1 MSRAQP
7 LIEKRL
13 ATTSYKHMWA
23 RHVARKTLYE
33 DLQVAL
39 DRVSKIQAAQPT
51 LPIEEVGPKENIS
64 DLLEKTKQVTG
75 TGFIPDSST
84 PGRLTV
90 GIVGAGVAGLF
101 TALLFDWLNED
112 AKKQGL
118 KLKIDYDIIEAAGKD
133 RLGGRLYTH
142 KFSEEDHDYYDV
154 GAMRFPNNS
163 IMKRTFQLFDY
174 IGLEKG
180 EGGLI
185 RYYLDDD
192 LEVCPSYFNNVR
204 HTGNPWPGNKES
216 KNGTNVAEA
225 KADDPFNLNSG
236 LPEDGKIPLN
246 LLRKNPST
254 LVSEALKTFLEV
266 AKTQGDK
273 ARKEKAEET
282 GATVEATKFWKLL
295 MRADHMSVRQFLSSG
310 INKAPVTTEGEEDPF
325 PNGPGFNYNTIE
337 WLETATFGTGW
348 YDQSLAESVLEEL
361 DFGTPDPVEGEPKL
375 HYWWCVDGGAQ
386 RIAEKMALKIKG
398 KIQFNSQVE
407 AIDAQVK
414 DRPVEKT
421 DKKDKN
427 KYTAMK
433 LRIAKT
439 DSITKKKTQKEKD
452 YFAIFNS
459 TTLGAFQRMN
469 LQDAG
474 LLWGTKQAIRAL
486 GYGASC
492 KVAIKFKT
500 AWWQK
505 EPFNISQGGVSRT
518 DLPLR
523 VCVYP
528 SYNIKSNEGN
538 QWDPEKPAVLL
549 CSYTWG
555 QDAQRIGS
563 LISPDSP
570 ENEEQLK
577 SVLLDNLALL
587 HANEKRPYKELLEE
601 LKNEQ
606 YETHHAWD
614 WYKDQNMSGAFAYF
628 GPSQF
633 SNMWQE
639 ITKPNAFGQLY
650 FVGEAAS
657 SHHAWIVGAL
667 ESVIRAVYTMFEGLE
682 SNDKENKAYRRVLAL
697 LSGAVQVDASDE
709 DSSSPSDYSGDAPFP
724 TGLPFYPLPEE
735 MPSRQLGVERGHEL
749 TRQPEE
755 GTKETDKSLTFTS
768 AVAALAVIE
777 SYFELHPELAAAA

>member
-1 MSRAQP
+1 MSLTQP
-7 LIEKRL
+7 VVEKRL
-13 ATTSYKHMWA
+13 ATTSYKHIWA
-23 RHVARKTLYE
+23 RYVARKTLYD

-39 DRVSKIQAAQPT
+39 DRVSKIQTAQPS
-51 LPIEEVGPKENIS
+51 LPIEEVGHKENIS

-75 TGFIPDSST
+75 TGFIPDPAT

-112 AKKQGL
+112 AKTQGL
-118 KLKIDYDIIEAAGKD
+118 NLKIDYDIIEAAGKE

-142 KFSEEDHDYYDV
+142 RFSDEDHDYYDV

-180 EGGLI
+180 DGGLI
-185 RYYLDDD
+185 RYFLDDE
-192 LEVCPSYFNNVR
+192 LAVCPSYFNNVR
-204 HTGNPWPGNKES
+204 HTGNPWPGK
-216 KNGTNVAEA
+216 KNPEDEA
-225 KADDPFNLNSG
+225 KVDEAKEDDPFNLNSG
-236 LPEDGKIPLN
+236 LPEGGKIPIN
-246 LLRKNPST
+246 LLRENPSS
-254 LVSEALKTFLEV
+254 LVSKALEGFIEPV
-266 AKTQGDK
+266 KTQGDK
-273 ARKEKAEET
+273 ARQEKAEGK
-282 GATVEATKFWKLL
+282 GATVEMTKFWKLL
-295 MRADHMSVRQFLSSG
+295 MRADHMSVRQFLSST
-310 INKAPVTTEGEEDPF
+310 INKEPVTGEGEVDPF
-325 PNGPGFNYNTIE
+325 PNGPGFSYNTIE

-348 YDQSLAESVLEEL
+348 YDQSLAECVLEEL
-361 DFGTPDPVEGEPKL
+361 DFGTPKPVEGEPKL
-375 HYWWCVDGGAQ
+375 NYWWCVDGGAQ
-386 RIAEKMALKIKG
+386 RIAEKMARKVKG

-414 DRPVEKT
+414 DRPLDKT
-421 DKKDKN
+421 DV
-427 KYTAMK
+427 YTAMK
-433 LRIAKT
+433 LRITKT
-439 DSITKKKTQKEKD
+439 DSITKKKTKKEKD

-474 LLWGTKQAIRAL
+474 LLWGTKQAIRSL

-505 EPFNISQGGVSRT
+505 EPFNISKGGVSRT

-528 SYNIKSNEGN
+528 SYNIKANEGDR
-538 QWDPEKPAVLL
+538 WDPDQPAVLL

-563 LISPDSP
+563 LISQDSP

-587 HANEKRPYKELLEE
+587 HANEKRPYKELLKE
-601 LKNEQ
+601 LTEEQ

-650 FVGEAAS
+650 FIGEAAS

-667 ESVIRAVYTMFEGLE
+667 ESVVRAVYTMFEGLE
-682 SNDKENKAYRRVLAL
+682 SQCKNNEAYLRVLDL
-697 LSGAVQVDASDE
+697 LSGAVHIDGSDE
-709 DSSSPSDYSGDAPFP
+709 DSSSLNDDSGDAPFP

-735 MPSRQLGVERGHEL
+735 MPSRQWGIERGHEL
-749 TRQPEE
+749 TREPEE

-768 AVAALAVIE
+768 AVAALSVIE

>member
-1 MSRAQP
+1 MSHAQP
-7 LIEKRL
+7 LIEKHL
-13 ATTSYKHMWA
+13 PTTSYKHMWA
-23 RHVARKTLYE
+23 RYVAKRTLDE

-39 DRVSKIQAAQPT
+39 DRVSKTRIAQPS
-51 LPIEEVGPKENIS
+51 LDIDEVGPKENIS
-64 DLLEKTKQVTG
+64 DLLEKTKKVTG
-75 TGFIPDSST
+75 TGFVPDPST

-118 KLKIDYDIIEAAGKD
+118 KLKIDYDIIEAAEKE

-142 KFSEEDHDYYDV
+142 RFSDEDHDYYDV

-185 RYYLDDD
+185 PYYLDDD
-192 LEVCPSYFNNVR
+192 LNVCPSYFNNVL
-204 HTGNPWPGNKES
+204 HTGNPWPGNKEP
-216 KNGTNVAEA
+216 KNETNEAES

-236 LPEDGKIPLN
+236 LPEHGKIRID
-246 LLRKNPST
+246 LLREKPSK
-254 LVSEALKTFLEV
+254 LVSEALKHFLEV
-266 AKTQGDK
+266 AKAQGDK
-273 ARKEKAEET
+273 AKDEIKT
-282 GATVEATKFWKLL
+282 GGTAEATKFWKLL
-295 MRADHMSVRQFLSSG
+295 MRADRMSVRQFLSSE
-310 INKAPVTTEGEEDPF
+310 INKDPVATEGEVDLF
-325 PNGPGFNYNTIE
+325 PNGPGYNYNTIE
-337 WLETATFGTGW
+337 WLETATYGTGW
-348 YDQSLAESVLEEL
+348 YDQSLTECVLEEL
-361 DFGTPDPVEGEPKL
+361 DFGTPDPVEGEPKQNN
-375 HYWWCVDGGAQ
+375 WWCIDGGAQ
-386 RIAEKMALKIKG
+386 KIAEKMALKVKG

-414 DRPVEKT
+414 DRTIDPLDNT
-421 DKKDKN
+421 DR
-427 KYTAMK
+427 YTAMK
-433 LRIAKT
+433 IRIAKT
-439 DSITKKKTQKEKD
+439 DSITKKITHKEKE

-505 EPFNISQGGVSRT
+505 EPFNITQGGVAHT

-528 SYNIKSNEGN
+528 SYNIKANEGN

-555 QDAQRIGS
+555 QDAQRIAS

-570 ENEEQLK
+570 KNEEQLK
-577 SVLLDNLALL
+577 SVLLHNLALL

-601 LKNEQ
+601 LTHEQ
-606 YETHHAWD
+606 YDTHHAWD

-639 ITKPNAFGQLY
+639 IIKPNAFGQLY
-650 FVGEAAS
+650 FIGEAAS

-682 SNDKENKAYRRVLAL
+682 NHDKENKAYKRVLAL
-697 LSGAVQVDASDE
+697 LSGTVQG
-709 DSSSPSDYSGDAPFP
+709 DSSDKASSGPSDGSGDAPFP

-735 MPSRQLGVERGHEL
+735 MPFYQLGVESGHPM

-755 GTKETDKSLTFTS
+755 GTKDTNESLTFTS

-777 SYFELHPELAAAA
+777 SFFELHPDLNVAA